1 MCSMGSFF
9 GVTLCLMDD
18 KDPYS
23 YSMWFKCAIIL
34 LPFKTGEKA
43 FPKIKKK
50 NIDLKFQTITEAFRW
65 SSY

>member
-1 MCSMGSFF
+1 MCAMGSFF
-9 GVTLCLMDD
+9 SVTLCLMDD

-43 FPKIKKK
+43 FPKIKKR
-50 NIDLKFQTITEAFRW
+50 ILI
-65 SSY
+65 SSFKL